1 MCSVLGLLVRQ
12 SDPRLRGA
20 GARVF
25 IANHVTP
32 FDHNVVSLLTS
43 CNTVRTRPGL
53 LPEGG
58 ARAALPR
65 LVLQWLRWKA
75 A

>member
-43 CNTVRTRPGL
+43 CNTVRAP
-53 LPEGG
+53 PP
-58 ARAALPR
+58 RAGRGR
-65 LVLQWLRWKA
+65 LGPI
-75 A
+75 